1 MAKKGK
7 AKSAKIGIEE
17 NESGPLDSKSSMVL
31 SGSDDEE
38 ANEDLSLEIVEKAL
52 LVKAARFDEGIHG
65 ACDDGSVVYVVDLAS
80 SSSSGGTDVAGT
92 SGGSE
97 EADLDLKSKK
107 LIKRK
112 TKKTKVEK
120 VTITEDGDNVQMLD
134 EVETVEQAITTKAAE
149 SVELEPLD
157 PNTVDKSDNIV
168 LRKFLRGAR
177 YFDPPDSGWET
188 CYNCGE
194 EGHMAVNCKSAS
206 KRKKSCFLCGS
217 WIMVLDIAQ
226 SHVVD
231 HAEKQ
236 RKPLMMGHLAYAI
249 SAVKED
255 TFARECTTGTPSSSL
270 CYKCGGGGHF
280 ARECSSAKV
289 GKRNREAS
297 TPNRRHRRENREY
310 LGYKSAPPHDQ
321 GKEVVHKEPLEFS
334 KTTHAKGHKKKSSA
348 SGGRLSGLEIVEKAL
363 LVKAARF
370 DEGIHGA
377 SDDGSVVYVVDLASS
392 SSRGGTD
399 VAGTSG
405 GSEEVTI
412 TEDGDNVEVIDKVE
426 TVEQAI
432 TTKAAEPVEPLD
444 SNTAD
449 KSDNIVLRK
458 LLRGARYFDPPDSG
472 WETCYNCGEEGHM
485 AVNCKSA
492 SKRKKSC
499 FLCGSLDHGG
509 RHCSKAQDCFICK
522 KYGHRAKDCPNKHN
536 SGLKYGNICLRCGGS
551 GHDMFSCRNDY
562 SHNDFKELQCYI
574 YKSFGHL
581 CCVNFVDTKVRE
593 VSCYRCGQLGH
604 TGLDIG

>member
-7 AKSAKIGIEE
+7 EKSAKIEIEE
-17 NESGPLDSKSSMVL
+17 NESGPLDSKPSMVL

-38 ANEDLSLEIVEKAL
+38 ANEDLS
-52 LVKAARFDEGIHG
+52 
-65 ACDDGSVVYVVDLAS
+65 
-80 SSSSGGTDVAGT
+80 
-92 SGGSE
+92 
-97 EADLDLKSKK
+97 
-107 LIKRK
+107 
-112 TKKTKVEK
+112 
-120 VTITEDGDNVQMLD
+120 
-134 EVETVEQAITTKAAE
+134 
-149 SVELEPLD
+149 
-157 PNTVDKSDNIV
+157 
-168 LRKFLRGAR
+168 
-177 YFDPPDSGWET
+177 
-188 CYNCGE
+188 
-194 EGHMAVNCKSAS
+194 
-206 KRKKSCFLCGS
+206 
-217 WIMVLDIAQ
+217 
-226 SHVVD
+226 
-231 HAEKQ
+231 
-236 RKPLMMGHLAYAI
+236 
-249 SAVKED
+249 
-255 TFARECTTGTPSSSL
+255 
-270 CYKCGGGGHF
+270 
-280 ARECSSAKV
+280 
-289 GKRNREAS
+289 
-297 TPNRRHRRENREY
+297 
-310 LGYKSAPPHDQ
+310 
-321 GKEVVHKEPLEFS
+321 
-334 KTTHAKGHKKKSSA
+334 
-348 SGGRLSGLEIVEKAL
+348 LEIVEKAL

-405 GSEEVTI
+405 GSEEVDLDLKSKKLIKRKTKKTKVEKVTI

-499 FLCGSLDHGG
+499 FLCGSLDHGA

-522 KYGHRAKDCPNKHN
+522 KNGHRAKDCPNKHN

-574 YKSFGHL
+574 CKSFGHL
-581 CCVNFVDTKVRE
+581 CCVNFVDTTVRE

-604 TGLDIG
+604 TGLSCGRSRRETKETTDDGSPSLCYKCGEGGHFARECTTGTPSSSLCYKCGGGGHFARECSSAKVGKRNREASTPNRRHRRENREYLGYKSAPHDQGKVRKRKKIKFEDNGFSTPRKEKQRGGWITEDHGDFSNRKLSTRSHWSSPKTTHAKGHKKKSSASGGRLSGSRSSKTRISHRYSASRFSNFGNDEPRRGYNWW